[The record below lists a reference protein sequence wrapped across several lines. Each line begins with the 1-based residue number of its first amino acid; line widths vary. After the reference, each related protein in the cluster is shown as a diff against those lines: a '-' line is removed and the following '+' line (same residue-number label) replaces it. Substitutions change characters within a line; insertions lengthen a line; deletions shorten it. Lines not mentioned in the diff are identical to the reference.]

1 MSGRVAKRLRKMARE
16 EMAVDQQMY
25 AAPEREL
32 VIANIKGH
40 DRVINN
46 PLTVRGMEIQLK
58 KAYKKMRKGAQ

>member
-16 EMAVDQQMY
+16 EMAMDRQMY

-58 KAYKKMRKGAQ
+58 KAYKNLRKSA

>member
-1 MSGRVAKRLRKMARE
+1 MSGRVSKRLRKLARE
-16 EMAVDQQMY
+16 EMAMDQQMY

>member
-1 MSGRVAKRLRKMARE
+1 MSGRVAKRLRKLARE
-16 EMAVDQQMY
+16 EMAMDQQMY

-58 KAYKKMRKGAQ
+58 KAYKKMRKGAR

>member
-1 MSGRVAKRLRKMARE
+1 MSGRVAKRLRKLARE
-16 EMAVDQQMY
+16 EMAMDQQMY

>member
-1 MSGRVAKRLRKMARE
+1 MSGRVAKRLRKLARE

>member
-16 EMAVDQQMY
+16 EMAMDQQMY